1 MTITYKKFIYT
12 WLGIIVIF
20 MLSFIS
26 FYYVAKSMKIPC
38 DRYFQISAFCCVT
51 LAGVFNFILDFFDPL
66 APNKTYARELCSGI
80 LEDGEQ
86 WRTWHYKTLRIPSIV
101 LIAVGTTFELFSLA
115 QGG

>member
-1 MTITYKKFIYT
+1 MKKTYRRFIYT

-26 FYYVAKSMKIPC
+26 FYYVAKSMEIPC
-38 DRYFQISAFCCVT
+38 DRYFQISAFCCVA

-66 APNKTYARELCSGI
+66 EPAKTYATELCKGNY
-80 LEDGEQ
+80 EDGQ
-86 WRTWHYKTLRIPSIV
+86 KRRDRHYKILRIPSIV